1 VFSEVAERDSA
12 RGFLYGVG
20 ATILRALDFKIRN
33 QISAMPCVNT
43 GAEPVRRPR
52 FRGPV
57 TPDNGLK
64 PPLGPRIGRGD
75 GVNNTIIKCLVAVP
89 GLALIT
95 GTSLAQDLAAGRTPA
110 QLFASDCSA
119 CHRSPQGLGKKYNTG
134 SLTGFLR
141 AHYTTTPE
149 TAGSLAKYVM
159 GFATPRPVATA
170 SPTAKDPA
178 ASTTELVEELNRTLR
193 GWANYFRVVTQGNDP
208 STGGKK
214 PRAKPPS
221 TTANSAPVPAM
232 PARATAAESEEAKP
246 IGEAAP
252 PQPAARAVQEVAAP
266 AAPQPA
272 AEPAARIHGYATS
285 GADAEETAADAPKL
299 ASGESR
305 RADGEAGLTLPPVET
320 GEPAAAELVTGSTPE
335 PAPIA
340 PGAAEK
346 HRLPPARLSHRP
358 TFAIRQ

>member
-1 VFSEVAERDSA
+1 
-12 RGFLYGVG
+12 
-20 ATILRALDFKIRN
+20 
-33 QISAMPCVNT
+33 MPTAV
-43 GAEPVRRPR
+43 
-52 FRGPV
+52 RGPV
-57 TPDNGLK
+57 TPDKRAENRR
-64 PPLGPRIGRGD
+64 LGGVQTGGK
-75 GVNNTIIKCLVAVP
+75 GVNNIIFKCLAAVP
-89 GLALIT
+89 ALALAAAT
-95 GTSLAQDLAAGRTPA
+95 ALAQDLAAGKTPA
-110 QLFASDCSA
+110 RLFASDCSA

-134 SLTGFLR
+134 SLTGFLQ

-159 GFATPRPVATA
+159 GFATPRPVATT
-170 SPTAKDPA
+170 SLTAKDPA
-178 ASTTELVEELNRTLR
+178 ASTAELVEELNRTLR
-193 GWANYFRVVTQGNDP
+193 GWANYFHVGTQGNDP

-214 PRAKPPS
+214 PHAKPPG
-221 TTANSAPVPAM
+221 TTANAAPVPAM

-246 IGEAAP
+246 IGESNAHTHTAAPAAP
-252 PQPAARAVQEVAAP
+252 PQPAAPAEQEVAAP

-285 GADAEETAADAPKL
+285 GADAEETAADTPKL
-299 ASGESR
+299 ASSKSR

-320 GEPAAAELVTGSTPE
+320 GEPTAAALVTGSTPE

-340 PGAAEK
+340 PEAAER